1 MKNRY
6 PTNLTGR
13 LEVIDR
19 DFARGTTIE
28 EIAML
33 EEEAMESAITLTDN
47 LDLFGEEENKTK

>member
-33 EEEAMESAITLTDN
+33 EEEVMESAITLTDN